1 MIAYPSDSV
10 RDGVSVKSRGRY
22 TMPST
27 FTEFLQDR
35 VLLRDAIATLIL
47 FLTVMILRYVA
58 IRFVRRRLPGNDK
71 FQLRWAAQI
80 RGFSYAILALGLFII
95 WAAELQALAVSF
107 AVLAM
112 AIVWATRET
121 FACIQGAAY
130 RISSNAFQVGDRINI
145 ARDSR
150 RRHRYGA
157 AGHAGARSGA
167 QGHQRTGRTISI
179 PNSLFMTEP
188 VLNES
193 LAGEYMLHLM
203 TIPADR
209 NSDLAAIERKAL
221 TAAQEACADFLD
233 DVRRPIAARYRRHG
247 LNPPIV
253 DPRVTYQVVDKNTVN
268 ILLRIPTPIRLER
281 QVEQRVLRAVLGVP
295 RGRDTLTP
303 PAPK

>member
-1 MIAYPSDSV
+1 
-10 RDGVSVKSRGRY
+10 
-22 TMPST
+22 MPST

-35 VLLRDAIATLIL
+35 VLLRDGVATLIL
-47 FLTVMILRYVA
+47 FLTVMILRYAAVG
-58 IRFVRRRLPGNDK
+58 FVRRRLPSNDK

-112 AIVWATRET
+112 AVVWAMKET
-121 FACIQGAAY
+121 FACIQGAWY
-130 RISSNAFQVGDRINI
+130 RISSNAFQVGDRINVGGVRGDVI
-145 ARDSR
+145 DT
-150 RRHRYGA
+150 GLL
-157 AGHAGARSGA
+157 GTLVLEVA

-203 TIPADR
+203 TIPVDR

-221 TAAQEACADFLD
+221 TAAQEACAGFLE
-233 DVRRPIAARYRRHG
+233 DVRRPMAARYRRHG

-253 DPRVTYQVVDKNTVN
+253 DPRITYQVVDKNTVN

-295 RGRDTLTP
+295 KGRDTLP
-303 PAPK
+303 PPPPP